1 MQEEISNQIV
11 IILKNTGRLSAQ
23 ALKTAIR
30 KTVLEPQSRY
40 ASEQRNRQM
49 TAANEKLRQQMR
61 QKEREKTQKANAKK
75 HGKISITDLTA
86 QGKGVN
92 CADITR
98 KEIRKFDNLAAKYG
112 FDYAIES
119 DQRGNFHVYFNH
131 GDSALVTQVHQ
142 QVKGNAWDPKNL
154 HGESLEGVTVDQ
166 GAFTDIKRSLKN
178 EKIEFRMVRG
188 KDGFMFMY
196 PQKEKDRVKAIMEKQ
211 YGPKDKSVQDLST
224 EETLERVPVNGDN
237 IGNFSVVARKYGVT
251 FTPYKVKGE
260 DKYLVFFRA
269 QEQKHLYA
277 AFRAYTKDTQM
288 QSKNQEQEEKR
299 IPLKERLR
307 QGRET
312 VKKNRSKKTQIREK
326 IPKTPER
333 G

>member
-40 ASEQRNRQM
+40 ASEQRNRKM

-75 HGKISITDLTA
+75 HGKIPVTELTA
-86 QGKGVN
+86 QGEGIN
-92 CADITR
+92 IADIAH
-98 KEIRKFDNLAAKYG
+98 KEIKKFDTLAAKYG
-112 FDYAIES
+112 FDYAIDSDES
-119 DQRGNFHVYFNH
+119 GNFHVYFNH
-131 GDSALVTQVHQ
+131 GDSALVTAVHQ

-211 YGPKDKSVQDLST
+211 YGPKDKSVQDIST

-288 QSKNQEQEEKR
+288 QSKDQEQEEKR